1 MKYIIIENGDNIT
14 LPQIL
19 MNEKG
24 EAIIYSELDEAIK
37 EASNCHYGIVVPLHK
52 GLIDII
58 KDAHNVIGMAK
69 FELGEDFDEGEDDS
83 IEGSLGLLLGY

>member
-24 EAIIYSELDEAIK
+24 EAIIFSELEEAIK
-37 EASNCHYGIVVPLHK
+37 EASNCHYGIIVPLHK

-58 KDAHNVIGMAK
+58 KGARDVIGMAK
-69 FELGEDFDEGEDDS
+69 FELGEEFDSGEDDS
-83 IEGSLGLLLGY
+83 IEASLGLLLGY